1 MFTTPTTTAP
11 HHKCTDCPQFT
22 ALHYAAST
30 FRNDDKLHLKHLLAD
45 AFRCQGLVAVHST
58 STAFE
63 RGFGNDGNNL
73 HASGASGN
81 GLGEGTCWDKAQEK
95 TTVRRIILD
104 YSRQQITG
112 STLELLFDLADR
124 MGLTERM
131 SELRSGYCVNYTEKK
146 AVLHHLLRMPLGY
159 YKNSG
164 RVQMMGG
171 EERLKEVWDVIG
183 RISSFSDKVRDGTV
197 RGITGKMLKNVLCI
211 TAGGTHYG
219 PEAVYEALRADRDAS
234 EATMGRDTTL
244 SFLSN
249 VDPVDFDIKTRNL
262 EADETLFIVISKSFD
277 AMETMYNVRMARRW
291 LKKTLKERHQEGKAE
306 FSDMEMIEKH
316 FCAVTADSNQA
327 LQVRNVKVENVF
339 DLLICISKIHLI
351 HLITSS
357 AYTNI
362 ISTQCLI
369 GFVNAFLFGLLLEW

>member
-1 MFTTPTTTAP
+1 MFSTPTATAP

-63 RGFGNDGNNL
+63 RGFGNPDDGTGTTSSL
-73 HASGASGN
+73 EATVIS
-81 GLGEGTCWDKAQEK
+81 EGTNWDKAQEK

-131 SELRSGYCVNYTEKK
+131 SELRSGYCVNYTEQK
-146 AVLHHLLRMPLGY
+146 AVLHHLLRMPKY
-159 YKNSG
+159 YYTNSG

-171 EERLKEVWDVIG
+171 EKILEEVWGVLE
-183 RISSFSDKVRDGTV
+183 RIQSYSDKVREGSV
-197 RGITGKMLKNVLCI
+197 RGVTGKVLKNVLCI

-219 PEAVYEALRADRDAS
+219 PEAVYEALCADKDAVES
-234 EATMGRDTTL
+234 TKGRDTIL
-244 SFLSN
+244 SFVNN

-262 EADETLFIVISKSFD
+262 KADETLFIVISKSFD
-277 AMETMYNVRMARRW
+277 TMETMYNTRMSRRW
-291 LKKTLKERHQEGKAE
+291 LKKSLSKLQKEGETQ
-306 FSDMEMIEKH
+306 FSDADMVEKH
-316 FCAVTADSNQA
+316 FCAVTADRIQA
-327 LQVRNVKVENVF
+327 SKVTR
-339 DLLICISKIHLI
+339 I
-351 HLITSS
+351 
-357 AYTNI
+357 
-362 ISTQCLI
+362 
-369 GFVNAFLFGLLLEW
+369 